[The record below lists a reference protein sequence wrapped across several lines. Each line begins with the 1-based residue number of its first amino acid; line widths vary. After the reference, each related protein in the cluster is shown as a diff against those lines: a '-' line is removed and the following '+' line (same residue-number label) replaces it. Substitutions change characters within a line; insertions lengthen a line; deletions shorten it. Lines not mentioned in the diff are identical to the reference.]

1 MGVRRNAAVER
12 SDMAE
17 TDMTAGGVRPVAAF
31 FELEGWEEPYIRER
45 LPNVEVRGTAGRLDL
60 EHIAEAADAEIVT
73 VFISSRITADVI
85 DALPRLRF
93 ISCRSTGF
101 DHVDLAACRARGVAV
116 SHVPYYGENT
126 VAEHSMALILALSRN
141 LHRAYVRTVAGNYRL
156 DGLRGFDLQ
165 GKRLGVV
172 GAGSIGLHVIKMAR
186 GFGMEVVASDVRPNR
201 LIAEV
206 LGFRY
211 VELDELLRTSDVI
224 SLHLPYSPGSRHL
237 LNRERLATVKRG
249 ALLINTARGGLVD
262 TEALLW
268 ALDEGVLAGAGLDVF
283 EGEDSMLQEERMLS
297 ANVPE
302 DELRAAMR
310 VHLLQRRENVVLT
323 PHIGFNSH
331 EAVQRILDTTI
342 DNVAGFLSGQPSNVV
357 SG

>member
-1 MGVRRNAAVER
+1 MV
-12 SDMAE
+12 DAE
-17 TDMTAGGVRPVAAF
+17 TAGEAGRPAAIF
-31 FELEGWEEPYIRER
+31 FELEGWEEPYLRER
-45 LPNVEVRGTAGRLDL
+45 LPNVEVRGTAGRLDVDHL
-60 EHIAEAADAEIVT
+60 SDAADAEIVT

-85 DALPRLRF
+85 DALPKLRF
-93 ISCRSTGF
+93 VACRSTGF
-101 DHVDLAACRARGVAV
+101 DHVDLAACRARGITV
-116 SHVPYYGENT
+116 SNVPYYGENT
-126 VAEHSMALILALSRN
+126 VAEHTMALILALSRN

-165 GKRLGVV
+165 GKRLGVI
-172 GAGSIGLHVIKMAR
+172 GAGSIGLHVVKMAR
-186 GFGMEVVASDVRPNR
+186 GFGMDVVASDVRPNR

-224 SLHLPYSPGSRHL
+224 SLHLPYSPGTHHL
-237 LNRERLATVKRG
+237 LSRERLATVKRG

-262 TEALLW
+262 TEGLLW
-268 ALDEGVLAGAGLDVF
+268 ALDEGILAGAGLDVF
-283 EGEDSMLQEERMLS
+283 EGEDSLLQEERMLA
-297 ANVPE
+297 ANVSAE
-302 DELRAAMR
+302 ELRAAMR

-331 EAVQRILDTTI
+331 EAVRRILDTTI
-342 DNVAGFLSGQPSNVV
+342 DNVAGFLSGQPTNVV